1 MITKILLRSLF
12 RYFSAICLSYIA
24 INTGMPAMMKAETP
38 LKQLNQRE
46 TSDPLTRNELEKL
59 AHSTIVRVFSTETDS
74 EMGGSGSLIWRRG
87 NRHYLLTSL
96 HVVSDSGQY
105 QIQTPDDQVHRGQV
119 VATFSSTN
127 EADLALLRFQSSQ
140 SYPVL
145 QFTVSLQGLI
155 DQQTLACGFPMTSQL
170 VQSEELYCNTGKV
183 SAILKQP
190 LSGGYQVGYTN
201 LIKQGMSG
209 GPVLNQYGEL
219 VGVNGLSQFPLFSNA
234 YTFQNGRLASEEEIS
249 IIKALS
255 WAIPT
260 RTAIELLR
268 KFRTQNSL

>member
-1 MITKILLRSLF
+1 
-12 RYFSAICLSYIA
+12 
-24 INTGMPAMMKAETP
+24 MMKAETP